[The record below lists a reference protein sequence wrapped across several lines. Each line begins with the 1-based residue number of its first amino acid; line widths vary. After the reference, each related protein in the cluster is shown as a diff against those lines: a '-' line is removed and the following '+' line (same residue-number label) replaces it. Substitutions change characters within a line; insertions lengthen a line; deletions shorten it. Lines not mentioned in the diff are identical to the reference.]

1 MSVPGLF
8 EPDQEEELNMTY
20 RSGNP
25 GIIGMGRGDLAKGG
39 GIRTCKLRTVDNIRE
54 ERDRIAIKTI
64 RRDAAAANFAQRVRK
79 WKSTLLDGKHSLKN
93 RKRNRVILGVS
104 KF

>member
-1 MSVPGLF
+1 
-8 EPDQEEELNMTY
+8 MTY

-39 GIRTCKLRTVDNIRE
+39 GARTCKLRTVADIRK
-54 ERDRIAIKTI
+54 ERDRIAVKTI

-79 WKSTLLDGKHSLKN
+79 WKSTLLDGKLRFKKR
-93 RKRNRVILGVS
+93 RKKHRRNRAILGIS
-104 KF
+104 KL